1 MDSNKHNKFGGMN
14 MKRKLVYLP
23 NEYSKDVVDNI
34 NGYFDRGYEIEDVFN
49 ANDGIYIIL
58 ALKGN
63 ENYKYAIPDLKS
75 NLIEEKKVLPD
86 ESWCR
91 TSTKDVG
98 NTQVS

>member
-1 MDSNKHNKFGGMN
+1 

-49 ANDGIYIIL
+49 ANEGIYIL
-58 ALKGN
+58 LVSKGN
-63 ENYKYAIPDLKS
+63 ENYKYAIPDMKC
-75 NLIEEKKVLPD
+75 NLIEEKKVMPD

-98 NTQVS
+98 NTQLS

>member
-1 MDSNKHNKFGGMN
+1 MN

-58 ALKGN
+58 VLKGN
-63 ENYKYAIPDLKS
+63 ENYKYAIPDIKR

-98 NTQVS
+98 NTQLS

>member
-1 MDSNKHNKFGGMN
+1 

-58 ALKGN
+58 VLKGN
-63 ENYKYAIPDLKS
+63 ENYKYTIPDMKR
-75 NLIEEKKVLPD
+75 NLIEEFRVMPD

-98 NTQVS
+98 NTQLS

>member
-1 MDSNKHNKFGGMN
+1 

-58 ALKGN
+58 VLKGN
-63 ENYKYAIPDLKS
+63 ENYKYTIPDIKR
-75 NLIEEKKVLPD
+75 NLIEEKKVMSD

-98 NTQVS
+98 NTQLS

>member
-1 MDSNKHNKFGGMN
+1 MN

-58 ALKGN
+58 VLKGN
-63 ENYKYAIPDLKS
+63 ENYKYTIPDIKR
-75 NLIEEKKVLPD
+75 NLIEEKKVMPD

-98 NTQVS
+98 NTQLS